1 METTNRQSATGSRRG
16 AATRG
21 RASRLQSELAHRIL
35 ELLKERTVGTGYHL
49 VEQDLC
55 REFGVSRTPIR
66 GALGLLCER
75 GVLQRRHHRGFVVR
89 QPVDR
94 IEVAELVRQPERDE
108 EERKLFVEIAR
119 ARLTGGLPEQ
129 CTQQEIVRR
138 FDAKLAVVIRVLRQM
153 AELGLVERKPGNGWS
168 FMPSIDSEQTS
179 RESYQFRL
187 AIEPAMLALPEFSLD
202 RTWAQDMRQRHES
215 FRKLRW
221 RKTLAV
227 EFYEMN
233 AEFHEGLARASQNRY
248 MLHAIEQQNGLR
260 RFLNYDWEWGH
271 DRVLASVAEHLAI
284 LTALEKGDAQAG
296 ARLMRQHLQS
306 ANGMGE
312 ESSPP

>member
-1 METTNRQSATGSRRG
+1 MDINTRQSAKGPRRG
-16 AATRG
+16 APTRRG
-21 RASRLQSELAHRIL
+21 ASRLQSELAHRIL
-35 ELLKERTVGTGYHL
+35 GLLKERTVGVGYHL

-66 GALGLLCER
+66 GALELLCER
-75 GVLQRRHHRGFVVR
+75 GVLQGRHHRGYIVR
-89 QPVDR
+89 HPVDR
-94 IEVAELVRQPERDE
+94 VELEELIPQPERDE

-168 FMPSIDSEQTS
+168 FMPSIDSDQTS

-187 AIEPAMLALPEFSLD
+187 AVEPAMLSLPEFSLD
-202 RTWAQDMRQRHES
+202 RTWAHDMRQRHEA

-233 AEFHEGLARASQNRY
+233 AQFHEGLARASQNRY

-284 LTALEKGDAQAG
+284 LTALERGDTQAG
-296 ARLMRQHLQS
+296 ARLMRRHLES
-306 ANGMGE
+306 AQGMSE
-312 ESSPP
+312 EVAPS